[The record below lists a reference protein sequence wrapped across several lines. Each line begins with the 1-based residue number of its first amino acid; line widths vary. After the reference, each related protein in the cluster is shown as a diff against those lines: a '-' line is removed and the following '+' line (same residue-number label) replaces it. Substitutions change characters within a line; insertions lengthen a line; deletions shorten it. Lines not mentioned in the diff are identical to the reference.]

1 MSICDLVTPDHD
13 IQVSLRFSAAV
24 RLRSRHEFTAVQENG
39 RRVAARY
46 VTLLGRPNALERD
59 RLGIIASRRLGG
71 AVARNRAKRRL
82 REVFR
87 RGLATDARHPPGR
100 TLDVVAIAR
109 RELLDAPFAA
119 LEADVQ
125 NALRRL
131 RGAR

>member
-1 MSICDLVTPDHD
+1 MGHV
-13 IQVSLRFSAAV
+13 RFTA
-24 RLRSRHEFTAVQENG
+24 RLRSRHEFTAVQQDG

-46 VTLLGRPNALERD
+46 VTLLGKPNTLERD

-71 AVARNRAKRRL
+71 AVVRNRAKRRL

-87 RGLATDARHPPGR
+87 RGLSPGAQRPGDR

-119 LEADVQ
+119 LEADFQ
-125 NALRRL
+125 TALRRL

>member
-1 MSICDLVTPDHD
+1 MSP
-13 IQVSLRFSAAV
+13 RFSAAV
-24 RLRSRHEFTAVQENG
+24 RLRSRQEFTAVQEHG

-46 VTLLGRPNALERD
+46 VTLLGQPNTLDRD

-87 RGLATDARHPPGR
+87 RGLSADARRPGDR

-109 RELLDAPFAA
+109 RELLEAPLAA
-119 LEADVQ
+119 LEADFQ

-131 RGAR
+131 RGVR